1 MASTDGLHLE
11 EPDVH
16 STLQA
21 AASNNPQNH
30 IV

>member
-16 STLQA
+16 GTLQT
-21 AASNNPQNH
+21 AASNNLQYH